1 MLEAPKQV
9 PFTLYRLGIHMLYLY
24 HSTTI
29 SIVSYVSREVSRQKN
44 TVLPARTDKRNIDI
58 DVIELMEVNRAA
70 VSTPIPVSH
79 RFKVTRI

>member
-44 TVLPARTDKRNIDI
+44 TVLPARTDKRNID
-58 DVIELMEVNRAA
+58 VIELMEVNRAA

>member
-9 PFTLYRLGIHMLYLY
+9 PFILYRLGIHMLYLY

-44 TVLPARTDKRNIDI
+44 TVLPARTDKRNID
-58 DVIELMEVNRAA
+58 VIELMEVNRAA